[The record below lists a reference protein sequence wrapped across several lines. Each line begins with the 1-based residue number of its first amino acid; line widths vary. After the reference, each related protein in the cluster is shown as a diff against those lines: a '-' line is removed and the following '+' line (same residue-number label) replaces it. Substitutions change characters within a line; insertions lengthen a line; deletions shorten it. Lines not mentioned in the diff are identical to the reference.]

1 MNVDRLAAILKQ
13 AAQEEIMP
21 RFRRLDEGTVQTKSG
36 AFDLVTEADV
46 GAERVITA
54 AIKAHRPDVLVI
66 GEEAVAANPNLLDTN
81 LEDRIVIYVDPVDGT
96 ANFAGGLPLFAV
108 MAAVVQNGEPVAG
121 VIYDPLGDDVLMA
134 EKGCGAFQI
143 FPDGRAIRQKFAD
156 PVPLSEMGGMA
167 STMFLPVE
175 QRSTVMA
182 NLAKVKMLANY
193 RCAGPRISLCRGRQC
208 PFHDVCQAHAL
219 GPCRRCSDHAG
230 GRGPCRQVRRH
241 ALSPLGPRRR
251 PAGRF
256 GRGELDHAAS
266 RGVYGL
272 ILSNGA
278 GPIRYGVST

>member
-54 AIKAHRPDVLVI
+54 AINAHRPDVLVI
-66 GEEAVAANPNLLDTN
+66 GEEAVAANPKLLDTN

-121 VIYDPLGDDVLMA
+121 VIYDPVGDDVLMA
-134 EKGCGAFQI
+134 EKGCGAFQV
-143 FPDGRAIRQKFAD
+143 FPDGRTIRQKFAD
-156 PVPLSEMGGMA
+156 PVPLGEMGGLA
-167 STMFLPVE
+167 STMFLPME
-175 QRSTVMA
+175 QRTTIMA

-193 RCAGPRISLCRGRQC
+193 RCAGHEYRY
-208 PFHDVCQAHAL
+208 A
-219 GPCRRCSDHAG
+219 AG
-230 GRGPCRQVRRH
+230 GNVHFMMYAKLMPWDHVGGALIMRECGAHVAKFDGTPYRPSDLSGGLLVAADEESWTTLRREV
-241 ALSPLGPRRR
+241 
-251 PAGRF
+251 F
-256 GRGELDHAAS
+256 T
-266 RGVYGL
+266 V
-272 ILSNGA
+272 
-278 GPIRYGVST
+278 

>member
-54 AIKAHRPDVLVI
+54 AINAHRPDVLVI
-66 GEEAVAANPNLLDTN
+66 GEEAVAANPKLLDTN

-121 VIYDPLGDDVLMA
+121 VIYDPVGDDVLMA

-156 PVPLSEMGGMA
+156 PVPLSEMGGLA
-167 STMFLPVE
+167 STMFLPME
-175 QRSTVMA
+175 QRTTVMA

-193 RCAGPRISLCRGRQC
+193 RCAGHEYRY
-208 PFHDVCQAHAL
+208 A
-219 GPCRRCSDHAG
+219 AG
-230 GRGPCRQVRRH
+230 GNVHFMMYAKLMPWDHVGGALIMREAGAHVAKFDGTPYHPSDLSGGLLVASDEESWTTLRH
-241 ALSPLGPRRR
+241 EV
-251 PAGRF
+251 F
-256 GRGELDHAAS
+256 T
-266 RGVYGL
+266 V
-272 ILSNGA
+272 
-278 GPIRYGVST
+278 